1 MVTILVLI
9 ILLSIILL
17 IVGLIKPSLVIRWGE
32 EEGKTRKQVVKLF
45 LALFITANVIGVLT
59 ADVTSNKNKGNKEK
73 VETQVA
79 SDKEG
84 KDNND
89 LKVVEEKDG
98 FVTYSDGSVIRET
111 MGGTFKWTA
120 AYKEIEKKEK
130 KMSRD
135 EQYDILGEDKI
146 LRLENEILDE
156 KKIREV
162 VDVAKKCGIN
172 PSMFKGK
179 YFGAGNEIYIV
190 RVKKGLFKDDI
201 QYGVKISEVADI
213 RKANPDTVVEEMKN
227 TIKTLAEKMP
237 EYAEIELLK
246 STPESK
252 MSIGEIKEI
261 TPGDIS
267 QISVTYYKKTNAITK
282 MVSVMREPTEN
293 KIRGSIYVL
302 HDVVK

>member
-1 MVTILVLI
+1 MATILVLI
-9 ILLSIILL
+9 ILLSVILL

-59 ADVTSNKNKGNKEK
+59 ADGPSNKNKNNKEK

-79 SDKEG
+79 SD

-130 KMSRD
+130 KMERE
-135 EQYDILGEDKI
+135 EQYNILGEDKLMRI
-146 LRLENEILDE
+146 ENEILAD
-156 KKIREV
+156 KKVNEV
-162 VDVAKKCGIN
+162 VDIAKKCGVN
-172 PSMFKGK
+172 PRMYKGK
-179 YFGAGNEIYIV
+179 YSGGLNSVYIV
-190 RVKKGLFKDDI
+190 RAKKGVFKDDI
-201 QYGVKISEVADI
+201 QYGVKFSEVADI
-213 RKANPDTVVEEMKN
+213 RKANPDTVIEEMKS
-227 TIKTLAEKMP
+227 IIEKLAKNMP
-237 EYAEIELLK
+237 DYVEIELNR
-246 STPESK
+246 STQENSK
-252 MSIGEIKEI
+252 PIGELKEI

-267 QISVTYYKKTNAITK
+267 EISLVYHKKSNVITK
-282 MVSVMREPTEN
+282 MVSVTREPTEN
-293 KIRGSIYVL
+293 KVRGAIYVL